1 MPLLRALRAADAL
14 APPRLVLTGTTRLAE
29 ARRAVD
35 DAGVP
40 GAPVVDEHGRFEG
53 VVSVATLRAAD
64 PDAELRA
71 SVDAAAPVVAAATRL
86 DDALDALSGED
97 VAFVSVL
104 DAEHRVLGTLSLS
117 DVVRAYRRELRVR
130 AERDQRPQSRAAP
143 TQLPAA

>member
-1 MPLLRALRAADAL
+1 
-14 APPRLVLTGTTRLAE
+14 
-29 ARRAVD
+29 
-35 DAGVP
+35 
-40 GAPVVDEHGRFEG
+40 
-53 VVSVATLRAAD
+53 
-64 PDAELRA
+64 
-71 SVDAAAPVVAAATRL
+71 VVAAAARL